1 MTRLNLVP
9 ESIQIA
15 TARRRRL
22 SAWAVA
28 GLCGAA
34 AVAGPLAIDW
44 FQRTEIRRLQAR
56 SSRLRGEA
64 ERTRGELRSA
74 TEEVSRLRLQ
84 LQRADAVRNKRP
96 WSGILGLL
104 NGTLPVGCW
113 LTSVGTD
120 PAAGPSTVQAAAAPT
135 PSAGGRMPEE
145 KKGIAV
151 MDAPRKLKLS
161 GYAADASL
169 PHAFVKNLKGSSLF
183 AHVNLQK
190 TAREAVGDGQYYRFD
205 VECEW

>member
-22 SAWAVA
+22 GAWAVA
-28 GLCGAA
+28 GFCGAA

-56 SSRLRGEA
+56 STRLGA
-64 ERTRGELRSA
+64 DVERTRGELRSA

-84 LQRADAVRNKRP
+84 LQRADVVRNKRP
-96 WSGILGLL
+96 WSGMLGLL
-104 NGTLPVGCW
+104 NGTLPAGCW
-113 LTSVGTD
+113 LTTLGTD
-120 PAAGPSTVQAAAAPT
+120 PAVGPSAVQVVAAPAQ
-135 PSAGGRMPEE
+135 SAGVRLPEA
-145 KKGIAV
+145 KPGIAV

-169 PHAFVKNLKGSSLF
+169 PHAFVRNLKDASLF
-183 AHVNLQK
+183 AQVNLQK
-190 TAREAVGDGQYYRFD
+190 TVREAVGDGLYYRFD